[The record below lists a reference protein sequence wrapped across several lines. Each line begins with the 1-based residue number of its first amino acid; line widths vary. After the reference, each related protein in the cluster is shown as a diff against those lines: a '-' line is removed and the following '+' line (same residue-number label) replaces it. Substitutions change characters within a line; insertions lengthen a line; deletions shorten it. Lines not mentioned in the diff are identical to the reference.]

1 MIQVTRLDGSR
12 LYVNAELVEF
22 VESTP
27 DTVLSLTTGRK
38 IIVRESGETVVEAIM
53 SYKQR
58 LQAHEPVVGQ
68 RYPHSARN
76 AGQTLAAEE

>member
-1 MIQVTRLDGSR
+1 MIQVTRLDGSQ

-38 IIVRESGETVVEAIM
+38 ISIRESAETVVEAIL
-53 SYKQR
+53 SYKHRIQAGR
-58 LQAHEPVVGQ
+58 LVAAPAPVVEPGAAAAS
-68 RYPHSARN
+68 SA
-76 AGQTLAAEE
+76 ED